1 MHIGLIGGIG
11 VAATVVYYTR
21 LTEKARARG
30 LPLHLTIAH
39 ADVDALA
46 RNAAADDRSAQA
58 ALYSGHLA
66 QLTGAGADCAMIT
79 SLGGHFC
86 FAETKA
92 IAPLP
97 LIDATG
103 LLDAYFQEA
112 GIASV
117 GVLGTRQVA
126 GTGVYGK
133 LERTRAIAP
142 VDLDAVHE
150 CYIRIAL
157 AASCTPD
164 QRAFLFDQG
173 QKLIEAGAEVVLL
186 GGTDLG
192 LAFDGHDPGYK
203 VVDAIDVH
211 VAHLLELAARM
222 PE

>member
-21 LTEKARARG
+21 LTARARAQG

-46 RNAAADDRSAQA
+46 RHAAADDRSAQA
-58 ALYSGHLA
+58 ALYAGHLEE
-66 QLTGAGADCAMIT
+66 LKGAGADCAMIT

-86 FAETKA
+86 FAETEA

-103 LLDAYFQEA
+103 LLDAYFQGS
-112 GIASV
+112 GISTV

-126 GTGVYGK
+126 GTKVYGK
-133 LERTRAIAP
+133 LEKTRALAP

-150 CYIRIAL
+150 CYIGIAL
-157 AASCTPD
+157 AASCSSE

-173 QKLIEAGAEVVLL
+173 QKLIDAGAEAVLL

-192 LAFDGHDPGYK
+192 LAFDDHDPGYK

-211 VAHLLELAARM
+211 VAHLLDVAGRPA
-222 PE
+222 